1 MSSRP
6 KTLKSET
13 SYKRKTMIKR
23 PTITTSWPKPRTRW
37 PRITRTLEKL
47 LLIITKEK
55 ELNLTL
61 KKKTLDK
68 ISPVKWKAT
77 DNNISASTRV
87 LEPDS
92 LSKWKP
98 WDLRK
103 IATTEICPTNMR
115 ILERVLVMRLQVT
128 NKLSMI

>member
-13 SYKRKTMIKR
+13 SYKRNSMIKR
-23 PTITTSWPKPRTRW
+23 PTITTFWARPRTRW
-37 PRITRTLEKL
+37 PRITKELEKL
-47 LLIITKEK
+47 LLIITKKK

-68 ISPVKWKAT
+68 ISPAKWKAT
-77 DNNISASTRV
+77 DNNISESTRV

-92 LSKWKP
+92 LPKWKL
-98 WDLRK
+98 WDLRE
-103 IATTEICPTNMR
+103 IANSEICPTNMR
-115 ILERVLVMRLQVT
+115 ILDRELEMRLQVT
-128 NKLSMI
+128 KQLSMI

>member
-6 KTLKSET
+6 KILKSET
-13 SYKRKTMIKR
+13 SYKRNSMIKR

-37 PRITRTLEKL
+37 PRITSTLEKL

-55 ELNLTL
+55 ELNLTQ

-77 DNNISASTRV
+77 DNNISANTRV

-92 LSKWKP
+92 PMKWKP
-98 WDLRK
+98 WDLRE
-103 IATTEICPTNMR
+103 IANTEIWPINMR
-115 ILERVLVMRLQVT
+115 ILDKELVMRLQVT
-128 NKLSMI
+128 NQLSTI